1 MEKLRFTKMQGA
13 GNDFIIVD
21 LRGTQPD
28 AALLSR
34 LAAELCPRR
43 LSVGADGLMAVTDAK
58 NGGDFGMLFFNSD
71 GTLGEM
77 CGNGARCIACY
88 GWEKGIA
95 KDSSRI
101 RIESTAGM
109 VIGERLGANEYRVRL
124 NDPSVIKLSVQAQ
137 ALGRSWDLSYV
148 ELGNPGIPHAVLLME
163 NWQSLERQELSSLG
177 AQLRRSEVFPKGANV
192 SFVSIAGEDS
202 LEAITFER
210 GVEDFTLACGT
221 GCGSIVTALSLRG
234 LVSGKNVRVSMP
246 GGLLSVSLET
256 DGGQVTELMLTGP
269 VKTVFEGECE
279 L

>member
-88 GWEKGIA
+88 GWERGIA

-101 RIESTAGM
+101 RIESTAGT

-148 ELGNPGIPHAVLLME
+148 ELGDPGIPHAVLLME
-163 NWQSLERQELSSLG
+163 NWQSLDRQELSSLG

-269 VKTVFEGECE
+269 VKTVFEVECE

>member
-148 ELGNPGIPHAVLLME
+148 ELGDPGIPHAVLLMD